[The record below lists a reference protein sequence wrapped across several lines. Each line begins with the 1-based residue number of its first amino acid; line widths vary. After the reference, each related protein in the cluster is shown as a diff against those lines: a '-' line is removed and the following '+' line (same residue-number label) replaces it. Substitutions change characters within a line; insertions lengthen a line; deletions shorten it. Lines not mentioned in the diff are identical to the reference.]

1 MMYRNGG
8 PFVNL
13 YMSKQPQQQVVRIA
27 TDTTIPLS
35 KQQKAFNR
43 YTKRIADQ
51 EKLIAELRASL
62 DKGRQRIQADLL
74 PLRTQF
80 DQMRAE
86 MVRLF
91 DRMNTHHKFTKLE
104 RKKLT
109 YLITDIAYE
118 LIQKGFDDLTEIHDR
133 YDEGGFEAAMS
144 EQEEHSAVSMKL
156 MAEMMFGI
164 QFDPAEDWTDPEKL
178 QQHITDQL
186 RQRDEADME
195 RQQQAEEKRASKPKT
210 EKQQAREAKK
220 QAEALN
226 VTKAVRALYM
236 DLVKA
241 FHPDREPDE
250 TEKARKTGIMQR
262 VTEAYEKSDLMG
274 LFRLQLEFERIDQ
287 AHLEKLADSQLLYY
301 NKILKQQAD
310 ELDGQLFMIQNE
322 VRSMTGGGM
331 YGFSSAAGID
341 YAINSDIKSVKA
353 AIKTLKNDLKTLTD
367 PAVMKAWLK
376 TFRIPKDDDFGPVMD
391 FGEL

>member
-1 MMYRNGG
+1 
-8 PFVNL
+8 
-13 YMSKQPQQQVVRIA
+13 MSKQPQQQVVRIA
-27 TDTTIPLS
+27 TETAIPLS

-51 EKLIAELRASL
+51 EKLIAELRAAI
-62 DKGRQRIQADLL
+62 DKGRLRIQADLL
-74 PLRTQF
+74 PLHKQF
-80 DQMRAE
+80 DQMRAD

-91 DRMNTHHKFTKLE
+91 DQMNTHHKFTKPE

-133 YDEGGFEAAMS
+133 YDEGGFESAMAEAEEQDAA
-144 EQEEHSAVSMKL
+144 SMKL

-164 QFDPAEDWTDPEKL
+164 QFDPAADLSDPEKL
-178 QQHITDQL
+178 REYIGEQL
-186 RQRDEADME
+186 HQRAEADAQ
-195 RQQQAEEKRASKPKT
+195 RQQEAAEKRASKPKT

-241 FHPDREPDE
+241 FHPDREPE
-250 TEKARKTGIMQR
+250 EAEKARKTGIMQR

-287 AHLEKLADSQLLYY
+287 AHLEKLADSQLTYY

-310 ELDGQLFMIQNE
+310 ELDGQLFQLQNE
-322 VRSMTGGGM
+322 LRAMTGGGM
-331 YGFSSAAGID
+331 FGFNTAAGLE
-341 YAINSDIKSVKA
+341 YAINNDIKLIKA
-353 AIKTLKNDLKTLTD
+353 DIKTLKNDLKTLTD
-367 PAVMKAWLK
+367 PVMMKAWLK
-376 TFRIPKDDDFGPVMD
+376 TFRIPKDTGFGPMAS
-391 FGEL
+391 FGGF

>member
-1 MMYRNGG
+1 
-8 PFVNL
+8 
-13 YMSKQPQQQVVRIA
+13 MSEQPQQQVVRIA
-27 TDTTIPLS
+27 TDTAIPLS

-51 EKLIAELRASL
+51 EKLIAELRAAL

-74 PLRTQF
+74 PLHNQF
-80 DQMRAE
+80 DTLRADL
-86 MVRLF
+86 VRLF
-91 DRMNTHHKFTKLE
+91 DRMNTHHKFTKPE

-109 YLITDIAYE
+109 YLITDMAYE

-133 YDEGGFEAAMS
+133 YDEGGFEAAMT

-164 QFDPAEDWTDPEKL
+164 QFDPAEDWSDPEKL

-186 RQRDEADME
+186 RQRDETNKE
-195 RQQQAEEKRASKPKT
+195 QQQKVEEKRASKPKT
-210 EKQQAREAKK
+210 EKQQARDAKK

-250 TEKARKTGIMQR
+250 AEKTRKTGIMQR

-310 ELDGQLFMIQNE
+310 ELDGQLAQIQHE
-322 VRSMTGGGM
+322 FRAMTGGGM
-331 YGFSSAAGID
+331 FGFSTAMGLD
-341 YAINSDIKSVKA
+341 YAISSDIKAVKA
-353 AIKTLKNDLKTLTD
+353 DVKILRNDLKRLTD
-367 PAVMKAWLK
+367 PAIMKAWLK
-376 TFRIPKDDDFGPVMD
+376 TVRIPKDDGVGPMAEFGV
-391 FGEL
+391 F